1 MKQEYYPLNNYITIV
16 EKTNK
21 HRRSKIRIY
30 ECDGGLGVFAS
41 LANMQQLEALAI
53 KLGFTFN
60 LFEEDIKPN
69 LGKFQYYT
77 MSHRIIDVNFKNMNE
92 LPKEA
97 KPIIALSNGEM
108 AQCYYFNDGK
118 TIIFF
123 RPNPNFKDIYKP
135 LSLNERITHIK
146 KYGCY

>member
-16 EKTNK
+16 EKIDK
-21 HRRSKIRIY
+21 HRHSKIIIH
-30 ECDGGLGVFAS
+30 ESDGGLFGVAS
-41 LANMQQLEALAI
+41 LANMQQLEALAA

-69 LGKFQYYT
+69 WGKFQYYT
-77 MSHRIIDVNFKNMNE
+77 MSHRIIDVNFKNLNE

-97 KPIIALSNGEM
+97 NPIIALSNGEM
-108 AQCYYFNDGK
+108 VQCYYWNDGK
-118 TIIFF
+118 VIKIF

-135 LSLNERITHIK
+135 LSINEHIEHVK
-146 KYGCY
+146 KHGLY